1 MRPSIA
7 ADRKIDC
14 TILFEVCTMR
24 GLHIRMLLLPAI
36 ATIGGGMLF
45 ANAIHAQV
53 NPQTEIAPPA
63 RIHRPVHIIEQP
75 TLESVQN
82 NLAIITWTS
91 DNPGGTEEHFGI
103 VHYGTD
109 PKHLTETAKSHIRL
123 NPSHTYTVFRVRVDG
138 LKPQTTYYY
147 TVDSEQANGQ
157 SDGVKTGVAH
167 FTNP

>member
-7 ADRKIDC
+7 ADREIDC
-14 TILFEVCTMR
+14 AMLFEVCTMR
-24 GLHIRMLLLPAI
+24 GLHIRLLPAI
-36 ATIGGGMLF
+36 ATIGGMLF
-45 ANAIHAQV
+45 ANAIQAQA
-53 NPQTEIAPPA
+53 NPQTTIAAPA
-63 RIHRPVHIIEQP
+63 GIHRTVHIIQQP
-75 TLESVQN
+75 SLESVNN

-123 NPSHTYTVFRVRVDG
+123 NPNHSYTIFRVRVDG

-147 TVDSEQANGQ
+147 TVDSEQGTGQ
-157 SDGVKTGVAH
+157 SDGVKSTVAH